1 MKAAVYHGRNEIN
14 CEEVEKPRIGEGEVL
29 VKVAVCGVCP
39 TDIKKI
45 EHGLLEPPRIFG
57 HEIAGVIEEVG
68 AGVRDW
74 KIGERVAVH
83 HHIPCEKCHYCENGN
98 YSMCETYKKTGTTA
112 GFEPSGGGFA
122 EYVRVLPWIVEKGM
136 VRIPEDVSFEE
147 ASFVEPVNTCLKG
160 IRRLGIRKNHVVMV
174 FGQGAIGLILIQLA
188 KLEGATTVGIDLMDE
203 RLKIARGF
211 GAHHVFNPK
220 EVDLKEEIKKIT
232 GGRGADAAV
241 IAAPSNKA
249 IAQAVQAIR
258 NGGKILLFAQTEQGS
273 ILEIDASEIC
283 RNEKDLIG
291 SYSASVKLQEE
302 VAEIVFRRE
311 INVRDLITHKF
322 SLEEAGAA
330 IKLAAN
336 PTGNSLKV
344 IIEP

>member
-1 MKAAVYHGRNEIN
+1 MKAAVYRGRNEIN
-14 CEEVEKPRIGEGEVL
+14 CEELERLRIGEGEVL
-29 VKVAVCGVCP
+29 VRVMACGVCP

-45 EHGLLEPPRIFG
+45 EHGVLEPPRIFG
-57 HEIAGVIEEVG
+57 HEIAGIIEEVG
-68 AGVRDW
+68 EGVRNW

-83 HHIPCEKCHYCENGN
+83 HHIPCEKCHYCENES

-122 EYVRVLPWIVEKGM
+122 EYVRVMPWIVEKGM
-136 VRIPEDVSFEE
+136 IRIPENVGFEE

-160 IRRLGIRKNHVVMV
+160 IGRLGIKKNHVVIV
-174 FGQGAIGLILIQLA
+174 FGQGAIGLILLQLA
-188 KLEGATTVGIDLMDE
+188 RLKGATTVGIDLMDE
-203 RLKIARGF
+203 RLKIAKGF

-220 EVDLKEEIKKIT
+220 EVDLGEEIKKIT

-249 IAQAVQAIR
+249 IAQAVQTTR
-258 NGGKILLFAQTEQGS
+258 NGGKVLLFAQTEPGS
-273 ILEIDASEIC
+273 LFEIDASEIC

-302 VAEIVFRRE
+302 VAEIVFGRK
-311 INVRDLITHKF
+311 INVKDLITHEF
-322 SLEEAGAA
+322 SLEEAGNA

-336 PTGNSLKV
+336 PTSSSLKV
-344 IIEP
+344 IIKP